1 VRQIE
6 TKVWL
11 FFDVSPP
18 FEVEEPHDEEKKPLG
33 EEERCLFQLEVSTDE
48 LEMCLFLLEGTHFP
62 LDG

>member
-1 VRQIE
+1 VGR
-6 TKVWL
+6 
-11 FFDVSPP
+11 FFDVSPH
-18 FEVEEPHDEEKKPLG
+18 FELEKPQDEEKTRLG